1 MLWLNSLKKIHVSIL
16 FFVPKRNIE
25 IIMYHSILSEKN
37 HGNIYKWTGG
47 LNYIVLSS
55 ILAPNIELLSQR
67 KTIAFKSQVFKKE
80 IC

>member
-37 HGNIYKWTGG
+37 HGNIYI
-47 LNYIVLSS
+47 N
-55 ILAPNIELLSQR
+55 EL
-67 KTIAFKSQVFKKE
+67 VD
-80 IC
+80 